1 MSSDNTYGFDSTALT
16 VLNERYMH
24 VKPDG
29 SKEIVPEMFWRVASY
44 LNKDRAQEYYE
55 VMMNRD
61 FLPNSPTL
69 MNAGREGMAAQ
80 LSACYV
86 LPIEDTM
93 DGIYTALHHQAMIH
107 KYGGGTGFN
116 FSPLRPKGSRVNTTN
131 GVASGPVSFMELFD
145 ISTEKVMQGG
155 CFPAGSFVAT
165 VNGAMPIE
173 RLTAGTLVYS
183 YDLEEGLI
191 TTPCTDAFMTRKNQ
205 PIWEMDVLITR
216 KDFTCRIFTV
226 RATPDHPFVS
236 TLSSKENGYK
246 YKPLY
251 KMLPGDSIIP
261 YGVRA
266 EVIEVVDIGLTTDVW
281 NVEVPGTHNF
291 IVCDKEMTCG
301 LVVKN
306 TRRGANMGILNVD
319 HPDILEF
326 ISCKADNS
334 KRLNN
339 FNISVGMN
347 DEFMQKVE
355 NKTLNEYERKV
366 WNAII
371 DCAWK
376 NGDPGLVFFDEINR
390 HNPTPEL
397 GELTATNPCGES
409 PLLNFEACNLG
420 SINLAHFITQG
431 RDIDWARLEKV
442 TRIAVNMLNDV
453 IDVNRYPIPEVTE
466 AVNLTR
472 KIGLGVMGW
481 ADMLCK
487 LGIKYGSKQSL
498 ELAEHVMSFIQNIG
512 HDQSNGRNACVTCIA
527 PTGSIS
533 LIAGCSSGIEPHF
546 ALEYDRVAFDK
557 ENRTILHY
565 VNADY
570 EEALIN
576 HDERLDNGVFVT
588 AHEINYLE
596 HIDMQ
601 AAFQKYVD
609 LAVSKTINLPNSA
622 TKSDVERAYLYAWI
636 KNCKGITVYR

>member
-1 MSSDNTYGFDSTALT
+1 
-16 VLNERYMH
+16 
-24 VKPDG
+24 
-29 SKEIVPEMFWRVASY
+29 
-44 LNKDRAQEYYE
+44 
-55 VMMNRD
+55 
-61 FLPNSPTL
+61 
-69 MNAGREGMAAQ
+69 
-80 LSACYV
+80 
-86 LPIEDTM
+86 
-93 DGIYTALHHQAMIH
+93 
-107 KYGGGTGFN
+107 
-116 FSPLRPKGSRVNTTN
+116 
-131 GVASGPVSFMELFD
+131 
-145 ISTEKVMQGG
+145 
-155 CFPAGSFVAT
+155 
-165 VNGAMPIE
+165 
-173 RLTAGTLVYS
+173 
-183 YDLEEGLI
+183 
-191 TTPCTDAFMTRKNQ
+191 
-205 PIWEMDVLITR
+205 
-216 KDFTCRIFTV
+216 
-226 RATPDHPFVS
+226 
-236 TLSSKENGYK
+236 
-246 YKPLY
+246 
-251 KMLPGDSIIP
+251 
-261 YGVRA
+261 
-266 EVIEVVDIGLTTDVW
+266 VDIGLTTDVW

-339 FNISVGMN
+339 FNISVGMS

-355 NKTLNEYERKV
+355 NKILNEHECKV

-397 GELTATNPCGES
+397 GKLTATNPCGET

-420 SINLAHFITQG
+420 SINLAHFITQS
-431 RDIDWARLEKV
+431 RDIDWAGLEKV
-442 TRIAVNMLNDV
+442 TRIAVEILNDV
-453 IDVNRYPIPEVTE
+453 IDANHYPLPEITE

-487 LGIKYGSKQSL
+487 LGIKYGSQKSL
-498 ELAEHVMSFIQNIG
+498 KLAEQVMRFIQKIG

-570 EEALIN
+570 EEALKN
-576 HDERLDNGVFVT
+576 KDERLDNGVFVT
-588 AHEINYLE
+588 AHEINFFE

-622 TKSDVERAYLYAWI
+622 TKRDVERAYIYAWI
-636 KNCKGITVYR
+636 KNCKGITVYRDGSRDTQVLIAGEECPECGAKAVIYESGCQKCTQCGWSPCAV